1 MDISTK
7 TSSTLTTTETNVS
20 TQTQRNTK
28 SDVSFSDEMN
38 KFANESIQ
46 PETTESSEN
55 NKTQASDKSNK
66 NEINIISHNKNI
78 DNVKTEII
86 KNSVH
91 NINNNLVT
99 DENITNTN
107 KLINEIPQNINLKN
121 DCNNTI
127 SEIKTHINTQNTINK
142 EMLGI
147 NTDIE
152 NNAGINKHSKEM
164 LAIDSNIETNAS
176 INKLSKEM
184 LTIDSNIETNAS
196 INKLSKEITVNN
208 KTNSNTKKDTT
219 TNNKN
224 HNLANDK
231 EISIETAL
239 LISEQGS
246 QKTTGSKNH
255 KNSIKNNAEKIINT
269 INADAVDTQI
279 DKTSSTPIE
288 NIATEAAAIAAQ
300 TTAAIQNTV
309 TTAQNTDNIQ
319 TLIEANKQLADI
331 ALIADAK
338 IADIKVVEKTSNK
351 ETIKVDYTTVKMSTD
366 DAVFFVELVQDTEKT
381 LQNVITDLQ
390 SEVEQKVQETSKN
403 VKVSATLMNAISEA
417 VKTNQPMRIDFDKD
431 ISIIIKIDKDGSIN
445 AKFIP
450 GDKAV
455 EEYLKQ
461 NISALRQRFDEQEIN
476 YRDLSYANRQKQNQ
490 ENNRRNNKEKDHE

>member
-164 LAIDSNIETNAS
+164 LA
-176 INKLSKEM
+176 
-184 LTIDSNIETNAS
+184 IDSNIETNAS

>member
-38 KFANESIQ
+38 KFANENIQ

-107 KLINEIPQNINLKN
+107 KLINEIPQNINLK
-121 DCNNTI
+121 
-127 SEIKTHINTQNTINK
+127 
-142 EMLGI
+142 
-147 NTDIE
+147 
-152 NNAGINKHSKEM
+152 
-164 LAIDSNIETNAS
+164 
-176 INKLSKEM
+176 
-184 LTIDSNIETNAS
+184 
-196 INKLSKEITVNN
+196 EITVN
-208 KTNSNTKKDTT
+208 KETNSNTLKDTT
-219 TNNKN
+219 TNDKNYNLTSNKEFIKE
-224 HNLANDK
+224 ANP
-231 EISIETAL
+231 
-239 LISEQGS
+239 LISEQKA
-246 QKTTGSKNH
+246 QKPSESKNH
-255 KNSIKNNAEKIINT
+255 KVSIKNNAEKILNT
-269 INADAVDTQI
+269 INVEAVDTQI

-476 YRDLSYANRQKQNQ
+476 YRDLSYSNRQKQNQ